1 MLCVCRGMVQV
12 GWIFQ
17 LFFVFLGS
25 SAAIFGRSLESLGP
39 RFAGVMS
46 ACCWG
51 LGYVLAS
58 VAVKIHSLPLLYIGS
73 GVIGG
78 IGLGLGYISPV
89 STLMKVSRRG
99 VSAMYDPYLPHAVA
113 VLAACCVSCHPL
125 SGSRIGE
132 AWRQAWPS
140 AGSAAVQSS
149 ASQSAHAACSPR

>member
-46 ACCWG
+46 AFCWG

-99 VSAMYDPYLPHAVA
+99 VSA
-113 VLAACCVSCHPL
+113 
-125 SGSRIGE
+125 
-132 AWRQAWPS
+132 W
-140 AGSAAVQSS
+140 
-149 ASQSAHAACSPR
+149 